1 MSITIERAT
10 QTEECFN
17 ENFELMLKLHKEGGF
32 APLNVEK
39 MAGVVFRLIGEGMV
53 FVAKNS
59 AGDVVGT
66 LAMTENSF
74 WYADA
79 SFLCDV
85 WFFVLPKYRRGA
97 VGRKLMRAARDE
109 ADARG
114 KMAFIS
120 VKNPDRRPK
129 KTRMALESQTAG
141 YVPIGHTTQLR

>member
-10 QTEECFN
+10 QTEESFT

-32 APLNVEK
+32 APLNVDK
-39 MAGVVFRLIGEGMV
+39 MARAVFQFIREGMV
-53 FVAKNS
+53 FVARNS
-59 AGDVVGT
+59 AGEAVGT

-74 WYADA
+74 WYADET
-79 SFLCDV
+79 FLCDV
-85 WFFVLPKYRRGA
+85 WFFVLPRYRKGA
-97 VGRKLMRAARDE
+97 VGRNLMRAARDE

-114 KMAFIS
+114 KMAFIA
-120 VKNPDRRPK
+120 VKNLDRRPK